1 MTSAGKKVMV
11 LAQFS
16 LLKPMTRPDLPP
28 EIRQPIQQT
37 AAHPAFEKL
46 ARLGYAAKGIVYFVV
61 GLLAA
66 QAAIGIGGR
75 TTDTSGAL
83 QEIVTQP
90 FGKLLLSLVAIGIV
104 GYVLWRLVQAVL
116 DPEGTGRAT
125 GAKRIAQRIGYL
137 ISAIA
142 YSGLAL
148 TAIQLILGT
157 GSSGGN
163 ASQDWTARLLAQ
175 PFGQWLVGLAGL
187 IVLGVGLS
195 YFYQAYTA
203 KFQRHFKLNQM
214 NSTERT
220 WAKRLGQF
228 GIASRGV
235 VFSIIGLFVILA
247 ALYSN
252 ASEVKGLGE
261 ALAVLS
267 QQSFGPWLL
276 GIVSLGLIAYSIF
289 SLIEARY
296 RQLVH

>member
-1 MTSAGKKVMV
+1 MP
-11 LAQFS
+11 QH
-16 LLKPMTRPDLPP
+16 DLPP
-28 EIRQPIQQT
+28 EIQRPMQHT

-66 QAAIGIGGR
+66 QAAFGTGGQ

-83 QEIVTQP
+83 QEIVAQP
-90 FGKLLLSLVAIGIV
+90 FGKFLLSLVTIGIV

-116 DPEGTGRAT
+116 DPEGTGRT
-125 GAKRIAQRIGYL
+125 DGAKRIVQRIGYL

-148 TAIQLILGT
+148 TAVRLIT
-157 GSSGGN
+157 GRGNTSG
-163 ASQDWTARLLAQ
+163 STSRDWTARFLAQ
-175 PFGQWLVGLAGL
+175 PFGQWIVGLAGL
-187 IVLGVGLS
+187 VVLGVGLS

-203 KFQRHFKLNQM
+203 KFQRQFRLNQM
-214 NSTERT
+214 TATERT

-235 VFSIIGLFVILA
+235 VFSIIGGFLMLA
-247 ALYSN
+247 ALSSN
-252 ASEVKGLGE
+252 ANEVKGLGE
-261 ALAVLS
+261 ALAVLA
-267 QQSFGPWLL
+267 QQPFGSWLL
-276 GIVSLGLIAYSIF
+276 GIVALGLIAYSIY

-296 RQLVH
+296 HRMMT

>member
-1 MTSAGKKVMV
+1 MT
-11 LAQFS
+11 Q
-16 LLKPMTRPDLPP
+16 PELPP
-28 EIRQPIQQT
+28 KLQQPIRQT
-37 AAHPAFEKL
+37 ASRPAFEKL

-66 QAAIGIGGR
+66 QAAFGVGGQ

-125 GAKRIAQRIGYL
+125 GAKRIVKRIGYL

-142 YSGLAL
+142 YSGLAI
-148 TAIQLILGT
+148 TAVKLILGT
-157 GSSGGN
+157 GGTGGE
-163 ASQDWTARLLAQ
+163 ASEDWTELLLAQ
-175 PFGQWLVGLAGL
+175 PLGQWLVGLAGL
-187 IVLGVGLS
+187 IVIGGGLS

-203 KFQRHFKLNQM
+203 KFQRHFKLHQM

-235 VFSIIGLFVILA
+235 VFSIIGLFLMLA
-247 ALYSN
+247 AFYSD

-261 ALAVLS
+261 VLAVLA
-267 QQSFGPWLL
+267 QQPFGPWIL
-276 GIVSLGLIAYSIF
+276 GIVALGLIAYSLY

-296 RQLVH
+296 RQIMES